1 MKIMS
6 FLFVMM
12 SSIAAQANKLRIE
25 TVDVVRGAQDL
36 GIEMPISIRSDVNGV
51 CLLLGYTSGIEGTK
65 AAVTVT
71 ETRKARQNRWDFG
84 GTISAYT
91 IEVSPK
97 AESLIV
103 DANGTISRQ
112 VFSRQLSQ
120 VKCINKI

>member
-1 MKIMS
+1 MKTMT

-12 SSIAAQANKLRIE
+12 SSLAAQANSLNIE

-36 GIEMPISIRSDVNGV
+36 GIGMPISIRSDVNGV
-51 CLLLGYTSGIEGTK
+51 CLLLGYDSGIEGTK

-71 ETRKARQNRWDFG
+71 ETRKVRRNRWDFTG
-84 GTISAYT
+84 PITEFT

-97 AESLIV
+97 AESLII
-103 DANGTISRQ
+103 DAKGSISRQ

-120 VKCINKI
+120 VKCIKKI